1 MNTGEMKLSKP
12 YVFLLDSMGTMQAKM
27 DNDLYNAMT
36 GAIVLQPYN
45 SDTELMERFKEWL
58 NKRTLGNLPR
68 HPWTET

>member
-12 YVFLLDSMGTMQAKM
+12 YVFLLDSMGTMQAQM

-36 GAIVLQPYN
+36 GAIVVQPYN

>member
-12 YVFLLDSMGTMQAKM
+12 YVFLLDSMGTTPAKM

-36 GAIVLQPYN
+36 GGIVVQPYN